1 MKTPKF
7 TDSHRFQRAY
17 RPAVATDITRTFD
30 AARKEM
36 SKPPVRSNVRDLS
49 EMFKGP
55 KRG

>member
-7 TDSHRFQRAY
+7 TDTHRFPRPY

-30 AARKEM
+30 VARKQM
-36 SKPPVRSNVRDLS
+36 IKPRMRSNVRDFS
-49 EMFKGP
+49 GVF

>member
-7 TDSHRFQRAY
+7 TDTHRFKRAY
-17 RPAVATDITRTFD
+17 RSSVDTDVTRTFD
-30 AARKEM
+30 AARK
-36 SKPPVRSNVRDLS
+36 KPAPPVRSNVRDFS